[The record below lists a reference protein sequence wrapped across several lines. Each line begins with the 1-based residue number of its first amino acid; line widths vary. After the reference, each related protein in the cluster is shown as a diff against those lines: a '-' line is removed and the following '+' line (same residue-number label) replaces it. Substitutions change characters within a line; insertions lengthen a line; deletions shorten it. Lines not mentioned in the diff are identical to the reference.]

1 MTTPHFHRGP
11 PPPFAL
17 TFPPSLSPYDK
28 PAAQWLLDNDKHF
41 DGLATGAHVFDAEGR
56 VLLVQR
62 AAHDSMPNRWETPGG
77 AADPEDA
84 SLLGA
89 AARELWEETGLR
101 AGRVVGVV
109 TEGEGRGPGSMFTNR
124 TGRRIFC
131 RFAFEVEVEEV
142 GDGVRLDPG
151 EHQDWVW
158 ATEGEV
164 REGRVGGREIVV
176 TNGQMMRLILEGF
189 RLRRERAR
197 EEECVKE
204 GDGKVEVGEGEEHG
218 KASTEG

>member
-1 MTTPHFHRGP
+1 MTTPPFTRGP
-11 PPPFAL
+11 PPPFTV
-17 TFPPSLSPYDK
+17 TFPPVLSPYNK

-41 DGLATGAHVFDAEGR
+41 DGLATGAHVYDSQGR

-62 AAHDSMPNRWETPGG
+62 AAHDSMPNKWETPGG
-77 AADPEDA
+77 AADAEDA
-84 SLLGA
+84 TLFEA

-101 AGRVVGVV
+101 GRRVVGVV
-109 TEGEGRGPGSMFTNR
+109 TEGEGRGAGSVFTNR

-131 RFAFEVEVEEV
+131 RFAFEVEVEGE
-142 GDGVRLDPG
+142 GDGVSVDPG

-189 RLRRERAR
+189 RLRRVR
-197 EEECVKE
+197 EEGEVVME
-204 GDGKVEVGEGEEHG
+204 EDGKVMVGDEQG
-218 KASTEG
+218 KALTEG